1 MDDENYEQNPRVKSN
16 LIKINPIENSLEF
29 ESNQFGSKILDQI
42 EDQNKIEEEKVN
54 ITASPILKEENKTK
68 VQITINGEDVFLIK
82 IQKHSTSVTLSDVK
96 NQISRK
102 PKLYGITDV
111 RMYDYFVKAPIV
123 NGKVGLEEID
133 EDDTILKLLGSNIEM
148 ECWSK

>member
-42 EDQNKIEEEKVN
+42 EDQNKIEEEKLN
-54 ITASPILKEENKTK
+54 ITDSPILKEENKTK

-102 PKLYGITDV
+102 PKLYGI
-111 RMYDYFVKAPIV
+111 
-123 NGKVGLEEID
+123 
-133 EDDTILKLLGSNIEM
+133 
-148 ECWSK
+148 SKS